1 MDVSIL
7 PLPPRD
13 TLQTPQASSA
23 SPQSA
28 ATSPR
33 LAATTPL
40 PTPSPSKTPS
50 DSFSQGLD
58 IVTAARRGYE
68 KSASIAS
75 THDASQFV
83 TGIPGIDDLIV
94 TGILRVKPR
103 LHPLPARTLISASI
117 RLRCTLSAKPSI
129 HTRTTTLSRNLS
141 GTLLD
146 ITHTIPVPGGPLS
159 ATVDLPFQI
168 VVPSATAQGLP
179 ATQLVRIP
187 PVALAT
193 VNDDAETT
201 PTLLRGFDPSRSAL
215 SVEVAYT
222 LDATVHYAPLLPITR
237 GWPAATAYPTA
248 TAAVRIGRGLAP
260 LEPAV
265 ARGFEMERL
274 RGGPRS
280 VAAAV
285 TVAGDGVWCRAEC
298 PRVVVPG
305 APFRVRF
312 RASVERA
319 VPPLEAAAGRGA
331 TGESSV
337 TIANV
342 RFELV
347 HEYRASVKGVLGLYE
362 SRVVKVDTA
371 TRWSDFSKLN
381 KIDIDLPPQLP
392 APTSVSTTPWLQS
405 TYRLRITV
413 FFAQLLFGTPRS
425 PMTFSI
431 PVVVFPLSRDTVAS
445 AVSRRPEITAPI
457 STAIGAVPDSG
468 LGGCRREW
476 GIVAAVRDRCGDVW
490 RAGGRSLDLGRA
502 LAGKWRRSAVLW
514 CGGT

>member
-7 PLPPRD
+7 PLPRLLSPISRNNSAVVSVPRK
-13 TLQTPQASSA
+13 
-23 SPQSA
+23 
-28 ATSPR
+28 TS
-33 LAATTPL
+33 
-40 PTPSPSKTPS
+40 S

-58 IVTAARRGYE
+58 IVTAARPGYD

-94 TGILRVKPR
+94 AGILRVKPR
-103 LHPLPARTLISASI
+103 LHLLPARTLIFASI
-117 RLRCTLSAKPSI
+117 RLRCTVSAKPTI
-129 HTRTTTLSRNLS
+129 HTRTSTLGRSLS

-146 ITHTIPVPGGPLS
+146 ITHPIPVPVGPLS
-159 ATVDLPFQI
+159 ASVDLPFQI
-168 VVPSATAQGLP
+168 IVPRATAQRLP

-187 PVALAT
+187 PVAIAT
-193 VNDDAETT
+193 VNDAESPPT
-201 PTLLRGFDPSRSAL
+201 PLRGFDPSRSSL

-222 LDATVHYAPLLPITR
+222 FDATVHYAPLLPTAR

-265 ARGFEMERL
+265 ARAFETERL

-319 VPPLEAAAGRGA
+319 VPPREAAASRGA
-331 TGESSV
+331 TGEPSV

-381 KIDIDLPPQLP
+381 KMDIDLPPQLP

-405 TYRLRITV
+405 THRLRITV

-431 PVVVFPLSRDTVAS
+431 PVVVSPLSRDTVAS
-445 AVSRRPEITAPI
+445 AVSRRPEITAPT

-468 LGGCRREW
+468 LCGCRREW
-476 GIVAAVRDRCGDVW
+476 ASWRPCGIGEETFGGLAEGAWTWDGHLRGGSEEALCCG
-490 RAGGRSLDLGRA
+490 AGVGEEESLP
-502 LAGKWRRSAVLW
+502 
-514 CGGT
+514 TYEE